1 MSEKYTDSTIWKI
14 HETCI
19 VSWMGLNG
27 ALGRGSRHSEQRGRK
42 IPLILCRAK
51 RNIHCSIIQ
60 YTSCNLDKYVWLF
73 ERIHALIRKREV
85 TVHFFSC
92 KKIFIVQLYKYIS
105 KRCSPFFVAQKEIFI
120 VMEKALQYWVHRYK
134 HERKIMGLNQIIH
147 FFFWQGIR
155 NRLIR
160 LDSFRS
166 NAQDTN

>member
-1 MSEKYTDSTIWKI
+1 MSEKYTDCTIWKI
-14 HETCI
+14 HGTWLYCF
-19 VSWMGLNG
+19 MD
-27 ALGRGSRHSEQRGRK
+27 GSEWGIRERK
-42 IPLILCRAK
+42 STLWAKRPKNSLILCRAK
-51 RNIHCSIIQ
+51 RNIHCSMIQ

-73 ERIHALIRKREV
+73 ERIHSLIRKREV

-147 FFFWQGIR
+147 FFFWHKKPI
-155 NRLIR
+155 NPPW
-160 LDSFRS
+160 
-166 NAQDTN
+166 